1 MNISNAV
8 GQTPTFAVNNKTNT
22 LAKSSESTV
31 DRVTK
36 VDSEQPPKKQAKPS
50 IVYDEQAIA
59 LFEQQKPPTANAS
72 FSSTEQDQPSTHNET
87 AVASYQ
93 AVNNLA
99 KRESVQQLFG
109 VDVFA

>member
-1 MNISNAV
+1 MNITSAV

-22 LAKSSESTV
+22 LTKPSAHIVEPAAKV
-31 DRVTK
+31 Y
-36 VDSEQPPKKQAKPS
+36 SEQAANKQAEPS
-50 IVYDEQAIA
+50 IIFDEQAIA
-59 LFEQQKPPTANAS
+59 LFEQQKPQTAKAS
-72 FSSTEQDQPSTHNET
+72 FSSTEQDQPSAHNET